1 MYTKITGG
9 KILII
14 GDLHF
19 SDVHTGRHVNYLANC
34 MKILAHIENMVDEI
48 KPSAVVFLGDLVGVS
63 ETNIRSRMVLS
74 KFCQVMQKIESKCP
88 IFAVRGNHDTGNYPD
103 YQFLSDL
110 GFFKTGEICKTD
122 DNKLG
127 YFDYYGR
134 EGDEFPEVRFHL
146 MDYGMEHSELELSE
160 NDNTSDVVLAH
171 NNFSIRGVTTW
182 YRDENGIELSSLDN
196 LKGVHIVISGHIH
209 NPSPQNFMTDM
220 KCGGSCEL
228 FYPGCPTRPSSDQNY
243 ENCWVVE
250 FSYDDTTGS
259 TSWNALSWELPSLEE
274 TFVTNEKF
282 VEDID
287 VVEKAKEV
295 ARKRALKDILDDIM
309 SCRMG
314 STDLVA
320 QISAI
325 PQATDEAKE
334 MAVEYLQNA
343 INNKAS

>member
-1 MYTKITGG
+1 MYTKVSDG
-9 KILII
+9 KVLIF

-19 SDVHTGRHVNYLANC
+19 SDIHTGRHTNYLANC
-34 MKILAHIENMVDEI
+34 MKILAQIENMVNEI
-48 KPSAVVFLGDLVGVS
+48 KPKAVVFLGDIVGVS
-63 ETNIRSRMVLS
+63 ETNIRSRIILS
-74 KFCQVMQKIESKCP
+74 KFCQVIQKIKSKCEV
-88 IFAVRGNHDTGNYPD
+88 FAVRGNHDTGNYPD

-110 GFFKTGEICKTD
+110 GFFKTGEMCKTD

-134 EGDEFPEVRFHL
+134 EDDEFPEVRFHL
-146 MDYGMEHSELELSE
+146 MDYGLENAELELSE
-160 NDNTSDVVLAH
+160 NEQTSDVVLAH
-171 NNFSIRGVTTW
+171 NNFTIQGVTTW
-182 YRDENGIELSSLDN
+182 YRDKSGIELSGLTN
-196 LKGVHIVISGHIH
+196 LKGVHMVISGHIH

-228 FYPGCPTRPSSDQNY
+228 FYPGCPTRPSSDQDY

-250 FSYDDTTGS
+250 FEFNNGS
-259 TSWNALSWELPSLEE
+259 TSWNALSWELPPVEE
-274 TFVTNEKF
+274 TFITQENF

-287 VVEKAKEV
+287 VIEKAKEIE
-295 ARKRALKDILDDIM
+295 RKRALKDILDDIIT
-309 SCRMG
+309 CRMG
-314 STDLVA
+314 SSDLVA

-334 MAVEYLQNA
+334 MAVAYLTNA